1 MILEVLN
8 PRAELDAAPVQGL
21 AAPRLD
27 TLNGKKI
34 ALLGVKP
41 DSFVFFTELKR
52 LLNARFP
59 EAIIEVRP
67 LSDVKEA
74 CPFDAWV
81 TGVKTSGDGKLDQ
94 GARLEK
100 MGIPGVDVVADDLL
114 PQRRRV
120 AETNGLPA
128 IRLVTV
134 PARKYFVCE
143 CKAERLRP
151 VAEAALDDIIAAL
164 TAPLTDAEMN
174 PKPPDYDFS
183 PLTFAGADYSEAL
196 EKFQTY
202 FAENNLGDGLPLIPP
217 TKEAVANML
226 KATSSSPQELL
237 GTMVPRYGKATIEK
251 VAINAVMAGAL
262 PQYLPVIIAAVKG
275 MVDKR
280 FNLYHIS
287 TGTLNS
293 SALVIVNGP
302 IAKEIGMNARDAFLS
317 PGNRANSTIGRA
329 ISLCMMNIGWSFFK
343 TEGGTVGN
351 PTRYTNLI
359 FAENEAESP
368 WESFSVQHGFSP
380 EDSTVT
386 VDECIWYDKL
396 GPSGCMRPA
405 PLESDMKKL
414 AGMVKSFTGGMC
426 PARGKEAGGGI
437 MMMSDYES
445 AVNANYCTLVLYPAL
460 AHRIAEAGYTK
471 RQFIQ
476 WLCDRHRY
484 SWEDYSDA
492 QQLSIL
498 EAAKKGSIPGL
509 TVDDCRSGGT
519 IPNWNPNHL
528 AVLVAGSMAGMAMAF
543 YGGAATQPNFDNLG
557 STEIDYMTQKVTG
570 ATLTAAGR

>member
-1 MILEVLN
+1 
-8 PRAELDAAPVQGL
+8 
-21 AAPRLD
+21 
-27 TLNGKKI
+27 
-34 ALLGVKP
+34 
-41 DSFVFFTELKR
+41 
-52 LLNARFP
+52 
-59 EAIIEVRP
+59 
-67 LSDVKEA
+67 
-74 CPFDAWV
+74 
-81 TGVKTSGDGKLDQ
+81 
-94 GARLEK
+94 
-100 MGIPGVDVVADDLL
+100 
-114 PQRRRV
+114 V

-237 GTMVPRYGKATIEK
+237 GTMVPRYGKSTIEK

-280 FNLYHIS
+280 FKPIS
-287 TGTLNS
+287 YFH
-293 SALVIVNGP
+293 
-302 IAKEIGMNARDAFLS
+302 RDAQFQRAGDCQR
-317 PGNRANSTIGRA
+317 PDRQGNRHECARCLSESRQPRQQHHRA
-329 ISLCMMNIGWSFFK
+329 RHHLCMMNIGWSFFK

-368 WESFSVQHGFSP
+368 GRAFRQHGFSP
-380 EDSTVT
+380 EDT
-386 VDECIWYDKL
+386 
-396 GPSGCMRPA
+396 PSPLTSVSGTTSWAPA
-405 PLESDMKKL
+405 
-414 AGMVKSFTGGMC
+414 GV
-426 PARGKEAGGGI
+426 
-437 MMMSDYES
+437 
-445 AVNANYCTLVLYPAL
+445 
-460 AHRIAEAGYTK
+460 
-471 RQFIQ
+471 
-476 WLCDRHRY
+476 
-484 SWEDYSDA
+484 
-492 QQLSIL
+492 
-498 EAAKKGSIPGL
+498 
-509 TVDDCRSGGT
+509 
-519 IPNWNPNHL
+519 
-528 AVLVAGSMAGMAMAF
+528 
-543 YGGAATQPNFDNLG
+543 
-557 STEIDYMTQKVTG
+557 
-570 ATLTAAGR
+570 